1 MKSAASTRLLIA
13 VFWGAVFVIGVLSH
27 WTFAGESASADD
39 GKALFQAKCSPCH
52 TIGGG
57 KLVGPDLQGV
67 TALRDHDWI
76 ERFISAPDRM
86 FAGGDSVATQLLKE
100 YGGVAMPNL
109 GLSHSQVDEL
119 VAYLEES
126 APRKEQVPTAAPIE
140 SAVGDPQRGA
150 ALFTGMIPFQQGGAP
165 CLACHTVS
173 GVSPLGGGS
182 LGPDLTGIY
191 GRLGGA
197 GLASVLA
204 TLPFPTMRPIF
215 QTRPLTQTERG
226 DLAVLFRASVGRQ
239 PVDATHRIT
248 MLAVAGVVLLLFL
261 AGVVWRKRLK
271 SVRQAFVAAMT
282 DTGGERR

>member
-1 MKSAASTRLLIA
+1 MKITTTIRAFTA
-13 VFWGAVFVIGVLSH
+13 VLGVLACATGVSPG
-27 WTFAGESASADD
+27 WASAGENISADD

-52 TIGGG
+52 TIGAG

-67 TALRDHDWI
+67 TALRGHDWI

-86 FAGGDSVATQLLKE
+86 FASGDPVANRLLKE

-109 GLSHSQVDEL
+109 GLSHSQVDNL
-119 VAYLEES
+119 VAYLDES
-126 APRKEQVPTAAPIE
+126 VSKKEQVPTTAPMV

-150 ALFTGMIPFQQGGAP
+150 ALFTGMISFQQGGAP

-182 LGPDLTGIY
+182 LGPDLTGTY
-191 GRLGGA
+191 GRLGEA

-215 QTRPLTQTERG
+215 QTCPLTQTERG
-226 DLAVLFRASVGRQ
+226 DLAALFRASAGRQ
-239 PVDATHRIT
+239 LDDAMYRIT

-271 SVRQAFVAAMT
+271 SVRQAFVTAMT
-282 DTGGERR
+282 EKRGNQR